1 VSPREPG
8 ARLQAHVVS
17 HTHWDREWYL
27 PAGRFRQRLVA
38 LVDELLADDGDPG
51 NFLLDGQV
59 VVLEDYLEVRPDR
72 RAELAARLRD
82 RRLEAGPWYVLAD
95 ELIPSGEA
103 LVRNLLAGRRVL
115 RSLRAEAP
123 RVLYSPDAFGHPAA
137 LPTIAAGFD
146 LPLIVLWRG
155 YGGARWPAGDVVR
168 WRGSDGASALLYH
181 LPRSGYEFASSLPAD
196 RAAAAERWHRMR
208 AEVGA
213 RSSVGVVLLP
223 NGADHHARQQLLPE
237 AIDALRAAAA
247 GDDVVHGS
255 LGAFASAVVA
265 AADGA
270 RLPEVRGEL
279 RDSYGYTWTLQ
290 GTFATRA
297 HQKRANARA
306 ERLMLREAEPW
317 SALARA
323 GGAFSRRHLVEA
335 AWSTLLR
342 CHPHDTLCGCSVD
355 AVAVAMDARLEDV
368 MVQGRGIRDDAI
380 LDLIGHDAVAARTSR
395 SAWREVVVVRN
406 PAPRPRGGVAE
417 VEVRRFLAD
426 VPVGPGSAHAP
437 PPPRVRL
444 VSARL
449 DGGRIPMQVVDRGV
463 GFDRVESPRHYP
475 DNDLVEIV
483 RAVAWLPPTPGYGT
497 SVIPLESHSA
507 ERLTPPGEVTARGNT
522 ITNGVISLGVDE
534 TGAVHLSAPA
544 LGVRI
549 PLLVRFEDVPDVGD
563 LYTHSAGSS
572 VATPATF
579 LGAHAVHRGPL
590 RGVVEGRWRVRLPP
604 NAVDH
609 GPTGELDAAPTP
621 PVGAGQSEA
630 QEITA
635 AFTIDVG
642 SEIVR
647 IDLRGHNTARD
658 HRLRIVFT
666 TPVATPEVW
675 AEAAFGP
682 VLRGA
687 LEVPERDRA
696 LEHPAATAPLHRYV
710 SVFGDD
716 VGATLFSDGLAE
728 YEPRERGIAVT
739 LVRAVGE
746 LSRND
751 LPERPGH
758 AGWPTPTPLAQCI
771 GPFAAR
777 FGFLVHG
784 PRSTAT
790 VAAIERAADDVLV
803 PLTGVTLRSAIAVP
817 PPTHG
822 VELVGEGLAISA
834 IKESE
839 DGKALILRC
848 VNLTEEE
855 VAGRWV
861 LGRAPRSAQ
870 LARLD
875 EAVIGPAEIE
885 GAEVRFVA
893 RARGVVTIRVA

>member
-1 VSPREPG
+1 MSPRDPSAPIE
-8 ARLQAHVVS
+8 AHIVS

-38 LVDELLADDGDPG
+38 LIDELLADDGDRG
-51 NFLLDGQV
+51 SFLLDGQV
-59 VVLEDYLEVRPDR
+59 VVLEDYLEVRPER

-82 RRLEAGPWYVLAD
+82 GRLEAGPWYVLAD
-95 ELIPSGEA
+95 ELIPCGEA

-115 RSLRAEAP
+115 RSLRAEPP

-155 YGGARWPAGDVVR
+155 YGGSRWPAGDVVR
-168 WRGSDGASALLYH
+168 WRASDGSSALIYH
-181 LPRSGYEFASSLPAD
+181 LPRSGYEFASSLPAE
-196 RAAAAERWHRMR
+196 AGAAAERWQRMR
-208 AEVGA
+208 SEVA
-213 RSSVGVVLLP
+213 PRSSVGVVLLP
-223 NGADHHARQQLLPE
+223 NGADHHARQRYLPE
-237 AIDALRAAAA
+237 AIDAIKTAAT
-247 GDDVVHGS
+247 GDEVVHGS
-255 LGAFASAVVA
+255 LGRFASAVVE

-270 RLPEVRGEL
+270 PLPNVEGEL

-317 SALARA
+317 SALAWA

-335 AWSTLLR
+335 AWRTLLR
-342 CHPHDTLCGCSVD
+342 CHPHDTLCGCSAD

-368 MVQGRGIRDDAI
+368 MAQGRGIRDDAI
-380 LDLIGHDAVAARTSR
+380 LDLVGHDAATARTSR

-417 VEVRRFLAD
+417 VEVRRFIAD

-449 DGGRIPMQVVDRGV
+449 DGGRIPMQVLDRGV
-463 GFDRVESPRHYP
+463 GFDRIESPRHYP

-497 SVIPLESHSA
+497 SVIPLDTPA
-507 ERLTPPGEVTARGNT
+507 EDGVAPPGEVTARGNT
-522 ITNGVISLGVDE
+522 ITNGLISLGVDE
-534 TGAVHLSAPA
+534 TGAVDLSTSS

-549 PLLVRFEDVPDVGD
+549 PLLMRFEDVPDVGD

-572 VATPATF
+572 VATHATF
-579 LGAHAVHRGPL
+579 LGAHLAQRGPL
-590 RGVVEGRWRVRLPP
+590 RGVIEGRWRVRLPP

-609 GPTGELDAAPTP
+609 GSLEPELAPSSP
-621 PVGAGQSEA
+621 ALAGQTEA

-635 AFTIDVG
+635 AFTVDAG

-658 HRLRIVFT
+658 HRLRIIFT
-666 TPVATPEVW
+666 SPVATPEIW
-675 AEAAFGP
+675 ADAAFGP
-682 VLRGA
+682 VRRTPLD
-687 LEVPERDRA
+687 VPARDRA
-696 LEHPAATAPLHRYV
+696 METPPATAPLHRYV
-710 SVFGDD
+710 SLFGDEI
-716 VGATLFSDGLAE
+716 GATLISDGLAE

-777 FGFLVHG
+777 IGYVIHG
-784 PRSTAT
+784 PRTPAT
-790 VAAIERAADDVLV
+790 IAAIERAADDVLV
-803 PLTGVTLRSAIAVP
+803 PLAGVTLRSALAVP

-822 VELVGEGLAISA
+822 VELVGEGLAMSA

-848 VNLTEEE
+848 INLTEG
-855 VAGRWV
+855 VVDGRWV
-861 LGRAPRSAQ
+861 LGRVPRAAQ
-870 LARLD
+870 LAKLD
-875 EAVIGPAEIE
+875 ETPIE
-885 GAEVRFVA
+885 ATPIDGAEVRFVA
-893 RARGVVTIRVA
+893 GPRGVVTIRVT